1 MGELD
6 QKVAIRR
13 ATLEP
18 DGCGGNYKVWSTVA
32 TVCAHVRPSSG
43 GETTRYDRVNAEAMY
58 RFVFHN
64 RPGLLESDKLVWNGV
79 DYNIRF
85 IHRRTCRN
93 LYLEV
98 DAQRGVAQ

>member
-13 ATLEP
+13 ATLIP
-18 DGCGGNYKVWSTVA
+18 DGCGGNEKEWNTVA

-43 GETTRYDRVNAEAMY
+43 GETTRFDRVNAEAMY

-64 RPGLLESDKLVWNGV
+64 RPVLLESDKLVWNGV

-85 IHRRTCRN
+85 IHRRSCRN